1 MLVDC
6 DKTERTGEMNIE
18 GYFSLSNRVI
28 RISSQVS
35 KSKKKKL
42 CNGIKSDD
50 EYMHFILIGQLG
62 KYIDTENSVYGNT
75 SMKELLDFAS
85 SIIYEV
91 KNRIVCSN
99 ILLECRKP
107 SGKDDTGRIKLHQMY
122 QDLGFQYLQES
133 DGLIQY
139 YFRIK

>member
-42 CNGIKSDD
+42 SNGIKSDD

-62 KYIDTENSVYGNT
+62 
-75 SMKELLDFAS
+75 
-85 SIIYEV
+85 SISTL
-91 KNRIVCSN
+91 KT
-99 ILLECRKP
+99 LF
-107 SGKDDTGRIKLHQMY
+107 TGTHP
-122 QDLGFQYLQES
+122 
-133 DGLIQY
+133 
-139 YFRIK
+139 